1 MSDDATDEV
10 TQPADEPAQPTLAY
24 PQPRPMPYG
33 SSPYAVTATT
43 GALPDSDDPRPPVME
58 MADVWTALLGTLA
71 VVPLGVIAGFVW
83 VWLAPRALAV
93 ADGKGKSGL
102 INPET
107 KAFAGADVTF
117 LVIGIAAG
125 LLCGAVSAILA
136 RRRGA
141 AVSVAMAVGG
151 TLASLLAAF
160 VGRAVSGGPANYW
173 ADHVSA
179 GNHRY
184 FIELITRQ
192 YLVGWPLAALAVT
205 FIVGLLTPDPELEVE
220 PDEQAPADSAPG

>member
-1 MSDDATDEV
+1 VSDDATE
-10 TQPADEPAQPTLAY
+10 QADEPAQPTLAY
-24 PQPRPMPYG
+24 PQSRPMPYG
-33 SSPYAVTATT
+33 SSPYAITVTP
-43 GALPDSDDPRPPVME
+43 GAVPDNEGPRRPVLE
-58 MADVWTALLGTLA
+58 MADVWTAVLGTIGVALLG
-71 VVPLGVIAGFVW
+71 VVAGFVW
-83 VWLAPRALAV
+83 AWLAPRAMAV

-107 KAFAGADVTF
+107 KAFAGADVMF
-117 LVIGIAAG
+117 LFIGVGAG
-125 LLCGAVSAILA
+125 LLCGSVAAILA
-136 RRRGA
+136 RRRGV
-141 AVSVAMAVGG
+141 AVSVAMALGG

-160 VGRAVSGGPANYW
+160 IGRALSGGPARYW

-205 FIVGLLTPDPELEVE
+205 FVVGLLTPDPPVDIE
-220 PDEQAPADSAPG
+220 PAEQAPADSAPWPV